1 MQHERLRTFLM
12 NTKGRIF
19 SVKFTKRSD
28 GKLRKMRCRLGVRAY
43 QKDPDALPDL
53 ALLSQDIKND
63 LVRVYDVDL
72 ARALPEDQRS
82 RAYRSISLE
91 GVQYVACGGEVFE
104 PDIVE
109 KEVE

>member
-1 MQHERLRTFLM
+1 MRHEKLRTFLL
-12 NTKGRIF
+12 NTRGKIF
-19 SVKFTKRSD
+19 SVKFVKRTT
-28 GKLRKMRCRLGVRAY
+28 GELREMRCRVGVRAY
-43 QKDPDALPDL
+43 QRDPDVLLPDPKL
-53 ALLSQDIKND
+53 VAQDVKND

-104 PDIVE
+104 P
-109 KEVE
+109 